1 MILSL
6 NAVENMYFRG
16 NVKDT
21 DIVLR
26 ISAKTYSRRAYI
38 YIALRKTGRVGEVAL
53 KMNEPSS
60 SLLGL

>member
-1 MILSL
+1 MILNL
-6 NAVENMYFRG
+6 NAVENMSFRG

-38 YIALRKTGRVGEVAL
+38 LCTSNTGGGGVGG
-53 KMNEPSS
+53 S
-60 SLLGL
+60 

>member
-1 MILSL
+1 MILNL

-38 YIALRKTGRVGEVAL
+38 YIALGIRSWRPLACN
-53 KMNEPSS
+53 MNELQSS
-60 SLLGL
+60 HFGL